1 MAEVAGVSPVSVARA
16 SVCAGGFVDL
26 SWIGVTAGLSLKPR
40 IEVLEASDALIAGD
54 RSGPAASRESIS
66 KDSPVPRKAKMIAE
80 AAIPNPH
87 KQRIAL
93 ARERIK
99 FGFKGKDKAREAE
112 PAGSEL
118 GPE

>member
-1 MAEVAGVSPVSVARA
+1 
-16 SVCAGGFVDL
+16 
-26 SWIGVTAGLSLKPR
+26 
-40 IEVLEASDALIAGD
+40 
-54 RSGPAASRESIS
+54 
-66 KDSPVPRKAKMIAE
+66 MIAE